1 MVKKGGDARDIL
13 AGLAKNTDARKR
25 LLKNRLMKR
34 GIADAKTTKKGG
46 ITIITTTSGKLQL
59 STKRSKG
66 IVVCYL
72 SRNIWNVKIWFWIFL
87 AAKGAKKDPLVQ
99 VSQVGKNLTKS
110 VNHASGQISLTTKPK
125 PSALSARET
134 TKKAKQQPQQKRAS
148 TGAISRSRAMTPAAR
163 LDGKKVF

>member
-1 MVKKGGDARDIL
+1 MG
-13 AGLAKNTDARKR
+13 NTDARKR

-34 GIADAKTTKKGG
+34 GIADAKTTKKGV

-59 STKRSKG
+59 STKRSK
-66 IVVCYL
+66 
-72 SRNIWNVKIWFWIFL
+72 

-134 TKKAKQQPQQKRAS
+134 TKKA
-148 TGAISRSRAMTPAAR
+148 
-163 LDGKKVF
+163 

>member
-1 MVKKGGDARDIL
+1 MIFSGDARNLLRDKKIKMVKKGGDARDIL

-66 IVVCYL
+66 MEVCYL
-72 SRNIWNVKIWFWIFL
+72 SKDFWNVYLNFTSF
-87 AAKGAKKDPLVQ
+87 
-99 VSQVGKNLTKS
+99 
-110 VNHASGQISLTTKPK
+110 
-125 PSALSARET
+125 
-134 TKKAKQQPQQKRAS
+134 
-148 TGAISRSRAMTPAAR
+148 
-163 LDGKKVF
+163 